1 MHAVTLRHIGK
12 SFGSTTIL
20 KSLSLDI
27 EAGDFTVLL
36 GSSGCGKSTLLSLIA
51 GLDDVSEGSIHFGDR
66 DVTDLPPKD
75 RDIAMVFQSY
85 ALYPTMS
92 VRNNMAFGLR
102 MTGVPKSE
110 IDERIEWAA
119 KLLRLEDYLDRKP
132 GQLSG
137 GQRQR
142 VAIGRAIVRKA
153 KVYLF
158 DEPLSNLDAKLRAE
172 MRLEIKR
179 LHQALGA
186 TMIYVTHDQVE
197 AMTMATKVALMRN
210 GQVEQYGPPEEIY
223 NTPQTRYVAEFVGSP
238 AINMLEA
245 AIVASPTGAKVALPG
260 CDAELAAPAGAN
272 PQNVI
277 LGVRPE
283 HLYLNA
289 STHPRLQSQA
299 LVEVVEF
306 TGADA
311 VVWVRAQAGRL
322 CIRVASGDAPRANTH
337 VDVFVDISAIA
348 IFDTQDGHRL

>member
-12 SFGSTTIL
+12 SFGSNTIL
-20 KSLSLDI
+20 NGLSLDI

-51 GLDDVSEGSIHFGDR
+51 GLDDVSAGRIHFGDR

-92 VRNNMAFGLR
+92 VRDNMSFGLR
-102 MTGVPKSE
+102 MTQVPKNE
-110 IDERIEWAA
+110 IAERIDWAA
-119 KLLRLEDYLDRKP
+119 KLLRLEDHLDRKP

-210 GQVEQYGPPEEIY
+210 GQIEQYGPPRRHLQ
-223 NTPQTRYVAEFVGSP
+223 PP
-238 AINMLEA
+238 ADPLCRRICGLACGQHAGCA
-245 AIVASPTGAKVALPG
+245 AG
-260 CDAELAAPAGAN
+260 
-272 PQNVI
+272 
-277 LGVRPE
+277 
-283 HLYLNA
+283 
-289 STHPRLQSQA
+289 
-299 LVEVVEF
+299 
-306 TGADA
+306 
-311 VVWVRAQAGRL
+311 
-322 CIRVASGDAPRANTH
+322 
-337 VDVFVDISAIA
+337 
-348 IFDTQDGHRL
+348 

>member
-12 SFGSTTIL
+12 SFGSNTIL
-20 KSLSLDI
+20 NGLSLDI

-51 GLDDVSEGSIHFGDR
+51 GLDDVSAGSIHFGDR

-92 VRNNMAFGLR
+92 VRDNMSFGLR
-102 MTGVPKSE
+102 MTQVPKRE
-110 IDERIEWAA
+110 IAERIDWAA
-119 KLLRLEDYLDRKP
+119 KLLRLEDHLDRKP

-210 GQVEQYGPPEEIY
+210 GQIEQYGPPEDIY
-223 NTPQTRYVAEFVGSP
+223 NHPQTRYVAEFVGSP
-238 AINMLEA
+238 AVNMLDAQLVEDPLGTL
-245 AIVASPTGAKVALPG
+245 IALPG
-260 CDAELAAPAGAN
+260 CDAPGGLQQADDGRAGERFACAGFAHHA
-272 PQNVI
+272 QNFSWCDVK
-277 LGVRPE
+277 G
-283 HLYLNA
+283 NA
-289 STHPRLQSQA
+289 VQCTQGAMAVGEFHHQ
-299 LVEVVEF
+299 VV
-306 TGADA
+306 D
-311 VVWVRAQAGRL
+311 L
-322 CIRVASGDAPRANTH
+322 
-337 VDVFVDISAIA
+337 
-348 IFDTQDGHRL
+348 

>member
-12 SFGSTTIL
+12 SFGSSTIL
-20 KSLSLDI
+20 NGLSLDI

-51 GLDDVSEGSIHFGDR
+51 GLDDVSAGSIHFGDR

-92 VRNNMAFGLR
+92 VRDNMSFGLR
-102 MTGVPKSE
+102 MTKVPKRE
-110 IDERIEWAA
+110 IEERIDWAA
-119 KLLRLEDYLDRKP
+119 KLLRLEDHLDRKP

-210 GQVEQYGPPEEIY
+210 GQIEQYGPPEDIY
-223 NTPQTRYVAEFVGSP
+223 KHPQTRYVAEFVGSP
-238 AINMLEA
+238 AVNMLDAQLVEGPLGTL
-245 AIVASPTGAKVALPG
+245 ISLPG
-260 CDAELAAPAGAN
+260 CDAPLAAPKNAA
-272 PQNVI
+272 PQKVS
-277 LGVRPE
+277 LGIRPE
-283 HLYLNA
+283 HLHLKA
-289 STHPRLQSQA
+289 DTHTLLQRQA
-299 LVEVVEF
+299 QVEVVEF

-311 VVWVRAQAGRL
+311 VVWLHAPAGRL
-322 CIRVASGDAPRANTH
+322 CIRVPSSDAPRTGER
-337 VDVFVDISAIA
+337 VDVFVDASAMA
-348 IFDTQDGHRL
+348 VFDAQDGQRL

>member
-1 MHAVTLRHIGK
+1 MQAVTLRNIEK
-12 SFGSTTIL
+12 SFGSNKIL

-51 GLDDVSEGSIHFGDR
+51 GLDDVSQGSIHFDGR

-85 ALYPTMS
+85 ALYPTMT
-92 VRNNMAFGLR
+92 VRHNMAFGLR
-102 MTGVPKSE
+102 MTGVPKQE
-110 IDERIEWAA
+110 IEERIQWAA
-119 KLLRLEDYLDRKP
+119 KLLHLEDYLDRKP
-132 GQLSG
+132 SQLSG

-153 KVYLF
+153 KIYLF

-210 GQVEQYGPPEEIY
+210 GQVEQYGSPEDIY
-223 NTPQTRYVAEFVGSP
+223 NHPQTRYVAEFVGSP
-238 AINMLEA
+238 AINMLDAEV
-245 AIVASPTGAKVALPG
+245 VADHAGTHLTLAG
-260 CDAELAAPAGAN
+260 CDVKLAAPAGMGAKK
-272 PQNVI
+272 VF

-289 STHPRLQSQA
+289 SNHPLLQRQA
-299 LVEVVEF
+299 QVEVVEF

-311 VVWVRAQAGRL
+311 VVWARAQAGRL
-322 CIRVASGDAPRANTH
+322 CIRVASKDAPRVNAW
-337 VDVFVDISAIA
+337 VDVFVDVSAICV
-348 IFDTQDGHRL
+348 FDA